1 MHLIAYNLKNVNGSI
16 MNVLLYNVHKY
27 FYKLYVLHKV
37 NVRGFQA
44 NVLILK
50 VNVLNYLEQIN
61 NVNFHRNL
69 VLVHI
74 IMSVVLQCR
83 IVIFIM
89 LNKHAKVL

>member
-1 MHLIAYNLKNVNGSI
+1 

-27 FYKLYVLHKV
+27 FYKLHVLHKV
-37 NVRGFQA
+37 NVHGFQD
-44 NVLILK
+44 NVLILQ

-61 NVNFHRNL
+61 NVNFNRNL

-83 IVIFIM
+83 IAVLIIP
-89 LNKHAKVL
+89 NKHAKVQ